1 MTKLVRVISK
11 VAFHMMSEPGR
22 IDEETKKRVPPVV
35 DIVKAGD
42 EFEMEE
48 GDELDALIASDTVAL
63 AEPPAE
69 KPAARKTAA
78 KK

>member
-1 MTKLVRVISK
+1 MTNMVNVISK
-11 VAFHMMSEPGR
+11 VAFHMTVEPGR
-22 IDEETKKRVPPVV
+22 IDEETKKRIPPVV

-48 GDELDALIASDTVAL
+48 GDELDALIASGIVAL
-63 AEPPAE
+63 AAPPAE
-69 KPAARKTAA
+69 KPAARKTTA